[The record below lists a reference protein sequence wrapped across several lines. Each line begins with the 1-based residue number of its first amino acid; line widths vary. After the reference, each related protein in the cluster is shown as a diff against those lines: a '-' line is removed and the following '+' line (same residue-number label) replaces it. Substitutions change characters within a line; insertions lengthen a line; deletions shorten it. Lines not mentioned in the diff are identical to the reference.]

1 MTEERLSLRDAADQL
16 GVSEVTARRWIK
28 TGKLQAYKPGLK
40 YLIPTSAVEG
50 LLKSTDASKKEASLR
65 ATSREIYATW
75 PEERRKKFWYAEQTK
90 LQHYE
95 SLWCEQSERPED
107 QDAYWCTTVQ
117 LIALGWNKLLSD
129 FGRLEK
135 EECTFWEWYAFQ
147 CFLIDWRDMNDA
159 ADLVEQVAKE
169 QSQQDEETAR
179 ARRNYAERLR
189 KTFPA
194 QGGHQTA

>member
-75 PEERRKKFWYAEQTK
+75 PEERRKSFGMPSKPSSSITK
-90 LQHYE
+90 
-95 SLWCEQSERPED
+95 
-107 QDAYWCTTVQ
+107 A
-117 LIALGWNKLLSD
+117 
-129 FGRLEK
+129 FGV
-135 EECTFWEWYAFQ
+135 
-147 CFLIDWRDMNDA
+147 N
-159 ADLVEQVAKE
+159 
-169 QSQQDEETAR
+169 SQR
-179 ARRNYAERLR
+179 GP
-189 KTFPA
+189 KTKTRTGAPRFN
-194 QGGHQTA
+194 

>member
-95 SLWCEQSERPED
+95 SLWCEQAERPED

-147 CFLIDWRDMNDA
+147 CFLIGWRDMNDA

-189 KTFPA
+189 ETFPA
-194 QGGHQTA
+194 QGGPQTA